1 MPTALTNN
9 VDLLLTEGKERI
21 SDFSPF
27 GWPRVASTN
36 VFLACSFL
44 PISLTI
50 PKMILPV
57 VRPQNPGENDET
69 EAILKGN
76 VFSSISFSQ
85 MVISIRIT

>member
-1 MPTALTNN
+1 MPSALTNN

-27 GWPRVASTN
+27 GWANVVSTN
-36 VFLACSFL
+36 VFLACPFL
-44 PISLTI
+44 AVSLI
-50 PKMILPV
+50 ILKMFLPV

-76 VFSSISFSQ
+76 VFSSISGSQ
-85 MVISIRIT
+85 MFISIRIT